1 MTNIVTR
8 KGEVVQ
14 DPSLIQLLFNDSR
27 AGWLWLFLRLW
38 LGWQW
43 LNSVLPKLS
52 NPKWMETGEAL
63 QGFWMNAVQIPDQGR
78 PPITFEWYRGFIQ
91 LLLDS
96 GSHVWFAKL
105 VVAGELLVG
114 IALIIGAFTG
124 IAAFMG
130 GLMNWNFMMAGTA
143 SSNPLLFAGAV
154 LLILAWKVAGYIGAD
169 YFLLRWIGT
178 PWKGPG
184 ARTHGP
190 LTSIRPVVGGTT
202 GK

>member
-52 NPKWMETGEAL
+52 NPKWVETGEAL
-63 QGFWMNAVQIPDQGR
+63 QGFWMNAVQIPEQGR

-91 LLLDS
+91 ILLDS
-96 GSHVWFAKL
+96 GAHVWFAKL

-184 ARTHGP
+184 ARPQGP